1 MQPGDKF
8 PAKLSLPDQ
17 TGAARS
23 FKDLAQAQGLVI
35 FVYSKDNTSG

>member
-1 MQPGDKF
+1 MQPGDHF

-17 TGAARS
+17 SGAAKG
-23 FKDLAQAQGLVI
+23 FKDLALAKGLIV